1 MRFSEWLETKL
12 AEVLNPELDRLKK
25 DEKQLIMSMEMRKDP
40 MGRLMGFNKAG
51 YIDAANKLKEVRARI
66 RELEGGAV
74 SSGDPISPTSEIRPV
89 PAWIQSRRA
98 V

>member
-1 MRFSEWLETKL
+1 MRFSEWLETRL
-12 AEVLNPELDRLKK
+12 AEALNPELDRLKK

-40 MGRLMGFNKAG
+40 MGRVLGINKAG
-51 YIDAANKLKEVRARI
+51 YISAAEELKKARARI
-66 RELEGGAV
+66 RELEGGAA
-74 SSGDPISPTSEIRPV
+74 SSGDPMSPTSEIRPV